1 MYAETSRDSASSWL
15 TLAGLERRADN
26 HHAAWNA
33 LRECRRALDGV
44 SGWAE
49 VDLGRMYVEE
59 LFLLVGFAEG
69 ELGEAVFAEAD
80 RQARDVPGLP
90 LAVLRSAIAAADKV
104 GDQFRVEHYQKLHD
118 AEQRR
123 TDAELAPFTRD
134 A

>member
-1 MYAETSRDSASSWL
+1 
-15 TLAGLERRADN
+15 
-26 HHAAWNA
+26 
-33 LRECRRALDGV
+33 
-44 SGWAE
+44 
-49 VDLGRMYVEE
+49 MYVEE

-134 A
+134 ARVLPNQTNAYERTVVRLCKGGKLSERLPAWMSLGHRTSLLVKRRNP